1 MTETAGT
8 WEDGEVGTREGRNDV
23 TETAGTWE
31 DGEVGTRGEE
41 DWCDGDGWDLGGL

>member
-1 MTETAGT
+1 M
-8 WEDGEVGTREGRNDV
+8 

-41 DWCDGDGWDLGGL
+41 DWCDGDGWDLGGR